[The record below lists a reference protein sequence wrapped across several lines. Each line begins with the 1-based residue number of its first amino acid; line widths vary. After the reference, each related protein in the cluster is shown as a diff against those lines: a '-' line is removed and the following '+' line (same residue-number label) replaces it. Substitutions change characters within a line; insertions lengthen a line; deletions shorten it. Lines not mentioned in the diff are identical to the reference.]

1 MGMEIERKFLVQGSP
16 WQEHESIGHKIT
28 QGYLSTDPQRTIRVR
43 LCESA
48 VSTFTSAVQE
58 SIQSTAFI
66 TIKSHIST
74 VSCHEFEYAIP
85 PQEARILLDTLVHKP
100 LIEKIRH
107 RIVHEGHTWEIDVFS
122 GSNAGLVLAEI
133 ELSHEEEVF
142 FAPPWLLEE
151 VTHNTQYKNSQLVHK
166 PYSTW

>member
-16 WQEHESIGHKIT
+16 WQEHESIGQKIT
-28 QGYLSTDPQRTIRVR
+28 QGYLSIDPQRTIRVR
-43 LCESA
+43 LCEG
-48 VSTFTSAVQE
+48 VDSTCMSNPQE
-58 SIQSTAFI
+58 NMQNTAFI

-74 VSCHEFEYAIP
+74 LSCHEFEYAIP
-85 PQEARILLDTLVHKP
+85 PQEARILLDTLAHKP

-107 RIVHEGHTWEIDVFS
+107 RIAYEGHLWEVDLFL

-133 ELSHEEEVF
+133 ELSHEEETF
-142 FAPPWLLEE
+142 SPPPWLLEE
-151 VTHNTQYKNSQLVHK
+151 VTHNTQYKNSQLVHT